1 MDEAAKAGLR
11 QIDEEGSTTE
21 LPLST
26 THLHDAENNEEKAQE
41 ELKRELNFSELWG
54 KHYWR
59 QFTSI
64 TPGMFNID
72 SQSNAKNVCTTLNS
86 HHCPTYFV

>member
-1 MDEAAKAGLR
+1 MSNAGKANLR

-21 LPLST
+21 LPFSM
-26 THLHDAENNEEKAQE
+26 THLQVENNEEKTHQ

-64 TPGMFNID
+64 TPGMSYNKK
-72 SQSNAKNVCTTLNS
+72 QNVVHT
-86 HHCPTYFV
+86 

>member
-1 MDEAAKAGLR
+1 MSNAGLR

-21 LPLST
+21 LPFT
-26 THLHDAENNEEKAQE
+26 MTHLQVENNETKMQHEQ
-41 ELKRELNFSELWG
+41 KRELNFSELWG

-64 TPGMFNID
+64 TPGRLRFNLLLLYET
-72 SQSNAKNVCTTLNS
+72 QKK
-86 HHCPTYFV
+86 